1 MGDLFPGAVPWH
13 ETVTCSLN
21 ATTKCSAGVTV
32 SPGDATGRREAD
44 APSVLPRPSVSGSG
58 ETPGATVTGGNL
70 RARRDQQTVT
80 MTSSD
85 MQDTP
90 AGRRAARADGPRS
103 SQPKRRTFT
112 AAYKMAMIEK
122 YDAATEPGAK
132 GVL

>member
-1 MGDLFPGAVPWH
+1 MGGLFPGAVPLH

-80 MTSSD
+80 MTRDRKSTRLNSSHLGISY
-85 MQDTP
+85 
-90 AGRRAARADGPRS
+90 AVFCL
-103 SQPKRRTFT
+103 K
-112 AAYKMAMIEK
+112 
-122 YDAATEPGAK
+122 
-132 GVL
+132 